1 VPELDVAIVG
11 AGPYG
16 LSMAAHLSSK
26 RVRVFGEPMRTWRRL
41 MPPDMIMR
49 STWERSNLSDPLERG
64 RLADWAVETGRP
76 RVEPLPLRM
85 FLEYSEWFRE
95 RFVKDVD
102 EASVVNVEAA
112 RAGGFHLRTSSG
124 DELDARRLVVAV
136 GVTPFPVLPDALRD
150 VPEHRLSYAVERQ
163 EFSPLAGQRVLLVG
177 AGQTALESASLAI
190 DAGAASVE
198 IVARGPVRFHPDRQQ
213 LVSWL
218 PAAIRR
224 RVWKL
229 AYPIGGFGPPG
240 VNLFA
245 LHPEWF
251 AHLPERLQRPMAR
264 RMARAGGSP
273 WIRDAV
279 VGRAKITESTE
290 VVGADA
296 GSDGGVIVRLSDG
309 TTREVDQVVA
319 ACGYRFTMDG
329 LDFLSPEIRSGVRL
343 RSSGAPLIDGA
354 FRSVSNP
361 RLTFVG
367 FPAEKTF
374 GPVVR
379 AVDGARFTCA
389 RSARSF

>member
-1 VPELDVAIVG
+1 
-11 AGPYG
+11 
-16 LSMAAHLSSK
+16 MAAHLSEK
-26 RVRVFGEPMRTWRRL
+26 RVRVFGEPMRTWRKL

-49 STWERSNLSDPLERG
+49 STWDRSNLSDPQQRG
-64 RLADWAVETGRP
+64 RLADWAAVTGRP

-85 FLEYSEWFRE
+85 FLEYSQWFQD
-95 RFVKDVD
+95 RFVKDLD
-102 EASVVNVEAA
+102 QSSVVGVEAA
-112 RAGGFHLRTSSG
+112 STGGFRVRTAAG
-124 DELDARRLVVAV
+124 DELDARRLIVAV
-136 GVTPFPVLPDALRD
+136 GVTPFPVLPDALRE
-150 VPEHRLSYAVERQ
+150 VPEDRLSYAVERQ

-190 DAGAASVE
+190 DAGAESVE

-213 LVSWL
+213 QVSWM
-218 PAAIRR
+218 PEPIRR
-224 RVWKL
+224 RVWKI

-251 AHLPERLQRPMAR
+251 ARLPERLQLPMAR
-264 RMARAGGSP
+264 RMSRAGGSP

-279 VGRAKITESTE
+279 VGRATITESTE
-290 VVGADA
+290 VIGARPSA
-296 GSDGGVIVRLSDG
+296 GGGVTIMLNDG
-309 TTREVDQVVA
+309 STREVDQVVA
-319 ACGYRFTMDG
+319 ACGYRFTLDG
-329 LDFLSPEIRSGVRL
+329 LDFLSPEIRSGIRL
-343 RSSGAPLIDGA
+343 RESSGAPLIDGA

-361 RLTFVG
+361 RITFVG
-367 FPAEKTF
+367 FPAEKTY